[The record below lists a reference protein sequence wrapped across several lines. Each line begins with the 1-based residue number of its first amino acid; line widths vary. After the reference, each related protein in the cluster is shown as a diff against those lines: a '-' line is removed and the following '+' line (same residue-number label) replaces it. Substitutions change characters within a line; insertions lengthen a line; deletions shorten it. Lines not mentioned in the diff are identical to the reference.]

1 MMIRFLK
8 LTALGLI
15 SISFVSFC
23 ISQDEDQNKQE
34 SPQNIIFLIGDG
46 MGVAHM
52 YAAMTRNHGKL
63 NLEKIT
69 HVGLQKTYSAD
80 NYITDSAASGTAMAS
95 GKKTGNGIIGLDTN
109 GVVLK
114 TILEIAEDNGL
125 ATGLISTSSITHATP
140 ASFIAHVQ
148 SRNMYEEI
156 ASDFLKTDI
165 DVFIGGGQDHFVK
178 RKDSLNLV
186 DELMSKGYQVF
197 FDMDQI
203 SEVSN
208 GKLAGF
214 TAEVHNPSC
223 LEGRGDM
230 LLLATKTAL
239 SILEKDSDGFFLMIE
254 ASQIDWGGH
263 ANDTEYI
270 ISETLDFDKAIGE
283 ALDFAEEN
291 ENTLVVITADHE
303 TGGMSLIGG
312 DFKSGEVK
320 ANYGTTGHSGILVP
334 VYAFG
339 PGAEE
344 FSGIYENTE
353 IFEKFL
359 KLYGFKNETE
369 D

>member
-1 MMIRFLK
+1 MKRFLK

-15 SISFVSFC
+15 SISLASFC
-23 ISQDEDQNKQE
+23 TNLDKDQNKKE
-34 SPQNIIFLIGDG
+34 HPKNIIFMIGDG

-52 YAAMTRNHGKL
+52 YAAMTRNHGSL

-69 HVGLQKTYSAD
+69 HIGLQKTYSTD
-80 NYITDSAASGTAMAS
+80 NYITDSAASGTALAT
-95 GKKTGNGIIGLDTN
+95 GKKTGNGIIGIDTN

-125 ATGLISTSSITHATP
+125 ATGLISTSAITHATP
-140 ASFIAHVQ
+140 ASFIAHVEN
-148 SRNMYEEI
+148 RNMYEEI

-165 DVFIGGGQDHFVK
+165 DVFIGGGKDHFVN

-186 DELMSKGYQVF
+186 DELISKGYQVLY
-197 FDMDQI
+197 DMEHI
-203 SEVSN
+203 SQVSS

-223 LEGRGDM
+223 LEGRGNM
-230 LLLATKTAL
+230 LPLATKTAL

-263 ANDTEYI
+263 GNDTEYI
-270 ISETLDFDKAIGE
+270 ITEMLDFDKAIGE
-283 ALDFAEEN
+283 VLDFAEKN
-291 ENTLVVITADHE
+291 GNTLVVITADHE
-303 TGGMSLIGG
+303 TGGMSLTGG
-312 DFKSGEVK
+312 DIKSGNVQ
-320 ANYGTTGHSGILVP
+320 AHYGTKGHSSVP
-334 VYAFG
+334 VLVYAFG

-353 IFEKFL
+353 IFDKFL

>member
-1 MMIRFLK
+1 MKRFLL
-8 LTALGLI
+8 LTTLGFI
-15 SISFVSFC
+15 SISLASFC
-23 ISQDEDQNKQE
+23 TSQNEDRNKPE
-34 SPQNIIFLIGDG
+34 HPQNIIFMIGDG

-52 YAAMTRNHGKL
+52 YAGMTRNHGNL
-63 NLEKIT
+63 NLEKIS

-80 NYITDSAASGTAMAS
+80 NYITDSAASGTAMAT
-95 GKKTGNGIIGLDTN
+95 GKKTGNGIIGIDTN

-125 ATGLISTSSITHATP
+125 ATGLISTSAITHATP

-165 DVFIGGGQDHFVK
+165 DVFIGGGKDHFVK
-178 RKDSLNLV
+178 RKDSLDLV
-186 DELMSKGYQVF
+186 DELITKGYQVF
-197 FDMDQI
+197 YEMDQI
-203 SEVSN
+203 SQVSS
-208 GKLAGF
+208 GKLAGL

-230 LLLATKTAL
+230 LPLATKTAL
-239 SILEKDSDGFFLMIE
+239 SILENDSDGFFLMIE
-254 ASQIDWGGH
+254 ASHIDWGGH

-270 ISETLDFDKAIGE
+270 IAEMLDFDKAIGE
-283 ALDFAEEN
+283 ALDFAEKN
-291 ENTLVVITADHE
+291 GNTLVVITADHE
-303 TGGMSLIGG
+303 TGGMSVVGG
-312 DFKSGEVK
+312 DFKSGEVN
-320 ANYGTTGHSGILVP
+320 AQYGTTGHSSVP
-334 VYAFG
+334 VLVYAYG

-359 KLYGFKNETE
+359 KLYGFKNENE